1 MIKLTKQLAQN
12 IVDKMMGVVPYNI
25 NIMDEKGTIIGSGD
39 RSRIGH
45 LHHGAVAAIKE
56 ERLIIIHKSQGGAK
70 GIITAVLRILTAGVL
85 AGVLIQSGA
94 AAKIAETIVDKLG
107 ESNSLIALALATLVL
122 TTVGVFIDVAVITVA
137 PIALAIAKRA
147 NITRTGILIAM
158 IGGGKAGNMMSPNPN
173 AIAASDA
180 FKQPL
185 TSIMAVS
192 CNYHIIFKTII

>member
-70 GIITAVLRILTAGVL
+70 PGVNIPIYFTDNVIGVIGISGRPEEVQAFADIVKVTAQLLVKQNCKNLILL
-85 AGVLIQSGA
+85 
-94 AAKIAETIVDKLG
+94 
-107 ESNSLIALALATLVL
+107 
-122 TTVGVFIDVAVITVA
+122 
-137 PIALAIAKRA
+137 
-147 NITRTGILIAM
+147 
-158 IGGGKAGNMMSPNPN
+158 
-173 AIAASDA
+173 
-180 FKQPL
+180 
-185 TSIMAVS
+185 
-192 CNYHIIFKTII
+192 